1 MGDGGAEG
9 RLAGALRIDVD
20 ELVVAGAFGELVD
33 ALLIDGHPVRVAK
46 LLANV
51 VLQFRY
57 WYERHTSSSVDAVL

>member
-1 MGDGGAEG
+1 M
-9 RLAGALRIDVD
+9 D

-33 ALLIDGHPVRVAK
+33 ALLVDGHPIRMAEF
-46 LLANV
+46 LANV